1 MSRPAALLSGRA
13 ALGFSGRA
21 ALGFFGRA
29 GWWAALVIAAC
40 APAASTSHVATTE
53 RAGDPSAE
61 QAALEKSGDD
71 TEDVEVAR
79 QEPPVYSERA
89 REVWRAAAQ
98 SSDWEEVVRRID
110 GLPEADRAE
119 PGTRYVRALA
129 ARRLGDCER
138 ALPLLDGLAE
148 ALPMLEAE
156 IDAIRAECQISVG
169 PFDATASELMNQVS
183 LEGRLEA
190 ARRWSRDGELEHAA
204 TLVEG
209 ILAEAGDDGR
219 GDRKNDVYVQARA
232 LRAEL
237 LERRGDKAQAEAD
250 YRWLATVAVTPDS
263 DVAFERVAGVRLT
276 QAERADRAERLAE
289 RGLVAAVERELRL
302 LAKAPGAAPPRATL
316 VRARAFAH
324 YRTRENY
331 AQAAQ
336 LFEKASRL
344 ERGGNASDLF
354 KAASAWSRS
363 KQTKRALGIYDQIVR
378 QYPNSR
384 AAEQA
389 LHSKAH
395 TFYSSGRYGDA
406 ARAYTQY
413 LSRYEKGK
421 RARKARF
428 VQRSRYE
435 RAIAWLALGETDLAR
450 AAINELLEQRKSGY
464 DQGMLEHLS
473 AVALATSGVAREE
486 REAVV
491 RFEQVVQRYP
501 LSFAA
506 LLSSARLATM
516 GVAAPTLPP
525 PPVATD
531 DPAAFVELP
540 AKARLLADLGLNSAA
555 ERTLFDEEPALR
567 ERYSTRASETLCR
580 QYESLDRGWRRYSL
594 AAGSVED
601 GVLRSAP
608 TATNLWAWQ
617 CLYPRPYAATVER
630 LEQRYELPP
639 GLVYS
644 VMRQESAFRPE
655 ARSQVGAVGLMQLMP
670 NTAERAA
677 RELSLEHASE
687 RLTQA
692 EYNLELGAYYLGK
705 LLGSLDQRAVLAVSS
720 YNAGPHAVFS
730 WLEGRKRLPL
740 DLWAARI
747 PYQETRNYVA
757 RVMSNWARYRYLA
770 GGSENVPTLALEMP
784 ARLELPKDAY

>member
-1 MSRPAALLSGRA
+1 MSRPAALLVHHARPAGARA
-13 ALGFSGRA
+13 RLQTARA
-21 ALGFFGRA
+21 TPWL
-29 GWWAALVIAAC
+29 AACAVLIAAC
-40 APAASTSHVATTE
+40 ASAASPSQHGVAE
-53 RAGDPSAE
+53 KAAG
-61 QAALEKSGDD
+61 LD
-71 TEDVEVAR
+71 TENIEVAR

-98 SSDWEEVVRRID
+98 SSDWEEVAHRID

-138 ALPLLDGLAE
+138 ALSTLDGLAE
-148 ALPMLEAE
+148 ALPLLEAE
-156 IDAIRAECQISVG
+156 IDTMRAECQLSVG

-190 ARRWSRDGELEHAA
+190 ARRWSRAGELEHAA
-204 TLVEG
+204 ALVEG
-209 ILAEAGDDGR
+209 ILSEAGDDGR
-219 GDRKNDVYVQARA
+219 AELAKSDVFVQARA

-237 LERRGDKAQAEAD
+237 SERRGDKALAEAD
-250 YRWLATVAVTPDS
+250 YRWLATVAVTADS
-263 DVAFERVAGVRLT
+263 DVAFERVSGTRLSK
-276 QAERADRAERLAE
+276 AERADRAERLAE
-289 RGLVAAVERELRL
+289 RGLVSEVERELKL
-302 LAKAPGAAPPRATL
+302 LARAPGVAPPRAAL
-316 VRARAFAH
+316 IRARAFAH
-324 YRTRENY
+324 YRARDDY

-336 LFEKASRL
+336 LFEKASKL
-344 ERGGNASDLF
+344 ESGGRASDLF

-363 KQTKRALGIYDQIVR
+363 KQTKRALALYDQIMR
-378 QYPNSR
+378 RYPSSR

-395 TFYSSGRYGDA
+395 TYYSSGRYADA

-413 LSRYEKGK
+413 LGRYERGK
-421 RARKARF
+421 HARKARF
-428 VQRSRYE
+428 VQQSRYE
-435 RAIAWLALGETDLAR
+435 RAIAWLALGDTDAAR
-450 AAINELLEQRKSGY
+450 GALDGLLEQRKSGY
-464 DQGMLEHLS
+464 DAGLLEHLD
-473 AVALATSGVAREE
+473 AVALATSGVARLE
-486 REAVV
+486 REAVT

-506 LLSSARLATM
+506 LLSSARLARM
-516 GVAAPTLPP
+516 GVDAPTLPP
-525 PPVATD
+525 PPVAD
-531 DPAAFVELP
+531 DPATLVELP

-555 ERTLFDEEPALR
+555 ERTLYDEEPALR
-567 ERYSTRASETLCR
+567 ERYSSRASETLCR

-601 GVLRSAP
+601 GILRSAP
-608 TATNLWAWQ
+608 TASNLWAWH

-630 LEQRYELPP
+630 LEQRYGLQP
-639 GLVYS
+639 GLVFA

-670 NTAERAA
+670 GTAERAA
-677 RELSLEHASE
+677 RELSLEHQSE

-705 LLGSLDQRAVLAVSS
+705 LLGSCDQKATLAVAS
-720 YNAGPHAVFS
+720 YNAGPRAVAS
-730 WLEGRKRLPL
+730 WLEGGKRLPL

-747 PYQETRNYVA
+747 PYAETRNYVA
-757 RVMSNWARYRYLA
+757 RVMSNWARYRYLT
-770 GGSENVPTLALEMP
+770 GGPENVPSLALELP
-784 ARLELPKDAY
+784 ARLDLKDAY